1 MVVLQ
6 PARMLSLNEHSSID
20 KDKTPVNPWTPLF
33 KTYTA
38 LPKIVSTELWGTTEL
53 LLESSMILS
62 DRLQA
67 KSDLT
72 FTDAAHMSRQ
82 AKAIK
87 QNWTIVRGVETQNE
101 VDCISQPCS
110 HHKQK
115 ATNNQPVRNWNKGFM
130 KEPSKNDSP
139 CFWCG
144 RQNHDRK

>member
-1 MVVLQ
+1 MDTFIQDLHRLAKNCEYRTLRDDRIIIGVL
-6 PARMLSLNEHSSID
+6 D
-20 KDKTPVNPWTPLF
+20 DT
-33 KTYTA
+33 
-38 LPKIVSTELWGTTEL
+38 
-53 LLESSMILS
+53 LS

-72 FTDAAHMSRQ
+72 FTDAAYMSRQ

-110 HHKQK
+110 HNKQK

-144 RQNHDRK
+144 RQNHDKK

>member
-1 MVVLQ
+1 MHTFIQDLHRLAKNCEYRTLRDDRIIIGVL
-6 PARMLSLNEHSSID
+6 D
-20 KDKTPVNPWTPLF
+20 DT
-33 KTYTA
+33 
-38 LPKIVSTELWGTTEL
+38 
-53 LLESSMILS
+53 LS

-82 AKAIK
+82 AKEIK

-110 HHKQK
+110 HNKQK

>member
-1 MVVLQ
+1 MDTFIQDLHRLAKNCEYRTLRDDRIIIGVL
-6 PARMLSLNEHSSID
+6 D
-20 KDKTPVNPWTPLF
+20 DT
-33 KTYTA
+33 
-38 LPKIVSTELWGTTEL
+38 
-53 LLESSMILS
+53 LS

-82 AKAIK
+82 AEAIK

-110 HHKQK
+110 HNKQK

>member
-1 MVVLQ
+1 MDTFIQDLHHLAKNCEYRTLRDDRIIIGVL
-6 PARMLSLNEHSSID
+6 D
-20 KDKTPVNPWTPLF
+20 DT
-33 KTYTA
+33 
-38 LPKIVSTELWGTTEL
+38 
-53 LLESSMILS
+53 LS

-72 FTDAAHMSRQ
+72 FTDVAHMSRQ

-110 HHKQK
+110 HNKQK

>member
-1 MVVLQ
+1 MDTFIQDLHRLAKNCEYRTLRDDRIIIGVL
-6 PARMLSLNEHSSID
+6 D
-20 KDKTPVNPWTPLF
+20 DT
-33 KTYTA
+33 
-38 LPKIVSTELWGTTEL
+38 
-53 LLESSMILS
+53 LS

-72 FTDAAHMSRQ
+72 FTDVAHMSRQ

-110 HHKQK
+110 HNKQK

>member
-1 MVVLQ
+1 MDTFIQDLHRLAKNCEYRTLRDDRIIIGVL
-6 PARMLSLNEHSSID
+6 D
-20 KDKTPVNPWTPLF
+20 DT
-33 KTYTA
+33 
-38 LPKIVSTELWGTTEL
+38 
-53 LLESSMILS
+53 LS

-72 FTDAAHMSRQ
+72 FTDVAHMSRQ

-110 HHKQK
+110 HNKQK
-115 ATNNQPVRNWNKGFM
+115 ATNNQPMRNWNKGFM

>member
-1 MVVLQ
+1 MDTFIQDLHRLAKNCEYRTLRDDRIIIGVL
-6 PARMLSLNEHSSID
+6 D
-20 KDKTPVNPWTPLF
+20 DT
-33 KTYTA
+33 
-38 LPKIVSTELWGTTEL
+38 
-53 LLESSMILS
+53 LS

-72 FTDAAHMSRQ
+72 FTDVAHMSRQ

-110 HHKQK
+110 HNKQK

-130 KEPSKNDSP
+130 KEPSKNGSP

>member
-1 MVVLQ
+1 MDTFIQDLHRLAKNCEYRTLRDDRIIIGVL
-6 PARMLSLNEHSSID
+6 D
-20 KDKTPVNPWTPLF
+20 DT
-33 KTYTA
+33 
-38 LPKIVSTELWGTTEL
+38 
-53 LLESSMILS
+53 LS

-72 FTDAAHMSRQ
+72 FTDAAYMSRQ

-87 QNWTIVRGVETQNE
+87 QNWTIVREVETQNE

-110 HHKQK
+110 HNKQK
-115 ATNNQPVRNWNKGFM
+115 ATNNQPVGNWNKGFM